1 MLTLLGIA
9 VAGIATAIGVNYA
22 LSDGKDHTDEMT
34 EYENTHPYS
43 SWEESQPYNP

>member
-1 MLTLLGIA
+1 MLTLLGIGLGGIVTA
-9 VAGIATAIGVNYA
+9 VATACA
-22 LSDGKDHTDEMT
+22 LDDGQDHTSEMT